1 MSSNVPAENRK
12 FIVFN
17 EEHLE
22 KINANVIADTIL
34 IQDIDEAKAF
44 NGNKANIV
52 LVDFP
57 SSKEILKYLF
67 AGKQPARIYTYFYK
81 ESSDFFSTVPTRDHF
96 KWFYAFLLKKG
107 PMDLKR
113 YGEDIA
119 KHRGWS
125 QETINF
131 MSKVFSELDFVTIN
145 NGFITLKS
153 GAQKRDLTD
162 SKTYQTKQAQYE
174 LERELLFSSF
184 QELKGWFDQVI
195 QESVETEEAIKEWT

>member
-1 MSSNVPAENRK
+1 
-12 FIVFN
+12 
-17 EEHLE
+17 
-22 KINANVIADTIL
+22 
-34 IQDIDEAKAF
+34 
-44 NGNKANIV
+44 
-52 LVDFP
+52 
-57 SSKEILKYLF
+57 
-67 AGKQPARIYTYFYK
+67 
-81 ESSDFFSTVPTRDHF
+81 
-96 KWFYAFLLKKG
+96 
-107 PMDLKR
+107 MDLKR

-184 QELKGWFDQVI
+184 PELKGWFDQVI